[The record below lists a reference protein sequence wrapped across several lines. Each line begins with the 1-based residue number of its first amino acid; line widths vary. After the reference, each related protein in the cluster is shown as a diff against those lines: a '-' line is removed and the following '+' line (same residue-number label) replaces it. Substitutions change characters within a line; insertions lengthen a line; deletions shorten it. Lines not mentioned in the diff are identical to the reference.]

1 MISGQSPSPT
11 SIRRTL
17 KNIKCLG
24 DVGVD
29 IFFDTVQSLWPFIS
43 PFVDPRSLKTVE
55 TIGLGDDDKNLWD
68 AVNQDPQKFC
78 KLVTALTT
86 IRLES
91 KEEEFLKASR
101 S

>member
-1 MISGQSPSPT
+1 MA
-11 SIRRTL
+11 SIFSSTRYRAF
-17 KNIKCLG
+17 G
-24 DVGVD
+24 
-29 IFFDTVQSLWPFIS
+29 
-43 PFVDPRSLKTVE
+43 RSLAHLLIVGEPQTAE